1 MNKNRYGDEWHWEKI
16 ATNQYKFHMSGDNM
30 KYCRC
35 GGKLSQSKIDMQD
48 LGMFDPSGGPY
59 ISCRDGDEYPGT
71 MIEGKEII
79 HIGHHGTYI
88 EGNEIIRL
96 AKVDEHFVATIEEK
110 EDA

>member
-79 HIGHHGTYI
+79 HIGHH
-88 EGNEIIRL
+88 
-96 AKVDEHFVATIEEK
+96 DEHFVATVEEK